1 MRMFADAIA
10 VSLTEPTPAM
20 TRFSRLLLPLALLA
34 TPVAAQQTDAATLTV
49 PRIFGG
55 TEFRAERFGPAKWL
69 GDGSSYTTLERAA
82 DGRGQDIVRYDS
94 ETGRRDVLVPASRL
108 TPPGASAPLEIDE
121 YDWSPDQRRLLV
133 FTNTKPVWRLNTRGD
148 YWVLDRTSGK
158 LTRLGGPAKPSTLMY
173 AKFDPSGTRVG
184 FVRENDLY
192 VEDLSAGRIVRLT
205 SDGSR
210 TVINGNFDWVYEEE
224 LGLHDG
230 WRWSPDG
237 TRIAYWQLNAD
248 RVRDFLLYRTTDS
261 IYSAV
266 EPVQYPKAGEENSA
280 ARIGVVSASG
290 GPTRWIAFTGDPRNH
305 YLARMEW
312 AASSAELQVQRLNRL
327 QNTLE
332 LVLADT
338 RTGAVRPILTERDPA
353 WVEVVDRS
361 TWIDGGTKLTWT
373 SERDGWNKVYT
384 VPREGGAPRL
394 ITPGSYDVLE
404 IAGTDER
411 TGSLYY
417 IASPGDPTRRVLY
430 RARLDGT
437 GAPERVTPAG
447 ATGSHSY
454 DIAPG
459 ARWAFHTRSSF
470 GVPPVTELVRLPEH
484 GTVRILAGNTRLT
497 DQVAAI
503 RRGPSEFFQVNI
515 GDGVSLNGWMIKP
528 PGFDPSRKYPIV
540 YFVYGGPGSQTVV
553 DAWGGGTYLWHLL
566 LAQQGIIVASVDNRG
581 TGARGREWRKII
593 YGKLGVVETRDQ
605 AAAASG
611 LARERSYID
620 STRMGIW
627 GWSYGGFMSLNGLFR
642 APDVYSTAVAVA
654 PVTHWTY
661 YDNIYTERY
670 NGLPKDNAAGYNEGS
685 PLSYVGQM
693 KGKLLL
699 VHGSGD
705 DNVHYQ
711 NTESLVNALVT
722 ANKQFRFM
730 EYPNRNHSIAG
741 GSTAVHLRTMLTDFL
756 TGALLGTTSGAA
768 LTP

>member
-1 MRMFADAIA
+1 
-10 VSLTEPTPAM
+10 M
-20 TRFSRLLLPLALLA
+20 TRAIYFLLPVALVA
-34 TPVAAQQTDAATLTV
+34 APVAAQRTDSTALTV
-49 PRIFGG
+49 PRIFSG
-55 TEFRAERFGPAKWL
+55 TDFRPERFGPAKWL
-69 GDGSSYTTLERAA
+69 GDGAAYTTLERVPGAP
-82 DGRGQDIVRYDS
+82 GQDIVRYDS
-94 ETGRRDVLVPASRL
+94 ETGRREVLVSAAQL

-121 YDWSPDQRRLLV
+121 YAWSPDHRRLLV

-158 LTRLGGPAKPSTLMY
+158 LTRLGGPAKPSTLLY

-184 FVRENDLY
+184 YVRENDLY
-192 VEDLSAGRIVRLT
+192 VEELAGGTITRLT

-266 EPVQYPKAGEENSA
+266 EPVQYPKAGEENSS

-290 GPTRWIAFTGDPRNH
+290 GATRWLAFSGDPRSH

-312 AASSAELQVQRLNRL
+312 AASSDELVVQRLNRL

-332 LVLADT
+332 LVLADA
-338 RTGAVRPILTERDPA
+338 RTGAVRPILTERDST
-353 WVEVVDRS
+353 WVEVVDRAV
-361 TWIDGGTKLTWT
+361 WVDGGARLTWT

-384 VPREGGAPRL
+384 VPRAGGSPRV
-394 ITPGSYDVLE
+394 ITPGRFDVLD
-404 IAGTDER
+404 IAGTDDR
-411 TGSLYY
+411 TGWLYY
-417 IASPGDPTRRVLY
+417 LAAPGEPTRRFLY
-430 RARLDGT
+430 RSKLDGSGT
-437 GAPERVTPAG
+437 PERVTPAG

-484 GTVRILAGNTRLT
+484 QVVRTLVGNTRLT
-497 DQVAAI
+497 EQVAAV
-503 RRGPSEFFQVNI
+503 RRGPAEFFQVSI
-515 GDGVSLNGWMIKP
+515 GDSISLNGWMIKP
-528 PGFDPSRKYPIV
+528 PGFDPSRKYPVV
-540 YFVYGGPGSQTVV
+540 YYVYGGPGSQTVV
-553 DAWGGGTYLWHLL
+553 DAWGGTTYLWHLL

-581 TGARGREWRKII
+581 TGARGRDWRKII
-593 YGKLGVVETRDQ
+593 YGKLGVVETHDQ
-605 AAAASG
+605 AAAALS

-620 STRMGIW
+620 SARMGIW
-627 GWSYGGFMSLNGLFR
+627 GWSYGGFMSLNGLFQ

-670 NGLPKDNAAGYNEGS
+670 NGLPKDNAAGYDQGS
-685 PLSYVGQM
+685 PLSYVGKM

-705 DNVHYQ
+705 DNVHFQ
-711 NTESLVNALVT
+711 NTESLVNALVA

-741 GSTAVHLRTMLTDFL
+741 GNTSVHLRTLLTDFL
-756 TGALLGTTSGAA
+756 TETLLGSAPRPP

>member
-1 MRMFADAIA
+1 MRMLPMTSSFP
-10 VSLTEPTPAM
+10 LTAPTSAM
-20 TRFSRLLLPLALLA
+20 TGSLRLLLPLALLA
-34 TPVAAQQTDAATLTV
+34 APATAQQSDSAALSV
-49 PRIFGG
+49 QRIFAG
-55 TEFRAERFGPAKWL
+55 TDFRPERFGPAKWL
-69 GDGSSYTTLERAA
+69 GDGASYTTLERPA
-82 DGRGQDIVRYDS
+82 DGRGQDIIRYDS
-94 ETGRRDVLVPASRL
+94 ETGRREVLVAASRL
-108 TPPGASAPLEIDE
+108 TPPGATAPLEIDE
-121 YDWSPDQRRLLV
+121 YSWSPDQRRLLV

-173 AKFDPSGTRVG
+173 AKFDPSGSRVG

-192 VEDLSAGRIVRLT
+192 VEDLSAGKITRLT
-205 SDGSR
+205 GDGSR

-230 WRWSPDG
+230 WSWSPDG

-261 IYSAV
+261 LYSAV
-266 EPVQYPKAGEENSA
+266 EPVQYPKAGEENSS
-280 ARIGVVSASG
+280 ARIGVVSAAG

-312 AASSAELQVQRLNRL
+312 AASSAELLVQRLNRL

-332 LVLADT
+332 LVVADA
-338 RTGAVRPILTERDPA
+338 RTGAVRTILTERDST
-353 WVEVVDRS
+353 WVEVVDRPA
-361 TWIDGGTKLTWT
+361 WIDGGARLTWT

-384 VPREGGAPRL
+384 VPRTGGPPRL
-394 ITPGSYDVLE
+394 ITPGSFDVLG

-411 TGSLYY
+411 TGWLYY
-417 IASPGDPTRRVLY
+417 TASPGDPTRRYLY
-430 RARLDGT
+430 RARLDGS
-437 GAPERVTPAG
+437 GAPVRVTPDG
-447 ATGSHSY
+447 ATGSHAY

-459 ARWAFHTRSSF
+459 ARWAFHTRSGF

-484 GTVRILAGNTRLT
+484 STVRVLVGNTRLR

-503 RRGPSEFFQVNI
+503 RRGPSEFFQVDI

-528 PGFDPSRKYPIV
+528 SGFDPARKYPIV
-540 YFVYGGPGSQTVV
+540 YYVYGGPGSQTVT
-553 DAWGGGTYLWHLL
+553 DAWGGTTYLWHLL
-566 LAQQGIIVASVDNRG
+566 LSQQEIIVASVDNRG

-605 AAAASG
+605 AAAA
-611 LARERSYID
+611 LKIARERTYID
-620 STRMGIW
+620 SARMGIW

-654 PVTHWTY
+654 PVTHWSY

-705 DNVHYQ
+705 DNVHFQ
-711 NTESLVNALVT
+711 NTEALVNALVT
-722 ANKQFRFM
+722 ANKQFRLM

-741 GSTAVHLRTMLTDFL
+741 GNTAVHLRTLLTDFL
-756 TGALLGTTSGAA
+756 TGSLLGTAGTS